1 MLKALIVDD
10 EPLARQILREELEIL
25 DGVEICGEAEDG
37 PGALAALGA
46 LLPDVVFLD
55 IQMPAMT
62 GIEVLQ
68 KYRGGPR
75 LPVFIFVTAFDEFA
89 IAALEAGAIDYL
101 LKPVSQQRLQ
111 KALERAQRLLGSP
124 ADAAAA
130 VVHTQESLSPRGAQ
144 SRRIIGRL
152 GKEYYLLNPEEV
164 LAFQSEGELVWIFTE
179 KQRYLATL
187 SLRAIEDKLSGYQ
200 FQRIHRNAVVNLA
213 QVRKMSSLSS
223 QRWLLTLTNGLEFV
237 VSKRQAHAVER
248 VLNW

>member
-10 EPLARQILREELEIL
+10 EPLARQILREELEAMEGIN
-25 DGVEICGEAEDG
+25 ICGEAEDG
-37 PGALAALGA
+37 PGALAALSS

-62 GIEVLQ
+62 GIQVLQ
-68 KYRGGPR
+68 NYRGGPH

-101 LKPVSQQRLQ
+101 LKPVSQQRLE
-111 KALERAQRLLGSP
+111 KALERAQRLLASP

-130 VVHTQESLSPRGAQ
+130 VVHTQESLTPRGAQ

-152 GKEYYLLNPEEV
+152 GKEYYLLSPEEV

-179 KQRYLATL
+179 KQRYLSSL
-187 SLRAIEDKLSGYQ
+187 SLRAIEEKLTGYQ